1 MLRETNIDY
10 PQLLEV
16 FTGLAQATRFLRQDE
31 AFCEGVTFHQ
41 FLILDMIAQNKK
53 LKMADLH
60 HHLAVE
66 KSTTTRMINPLIKKN
81 LLKRRANP
89 EDLRAA
95 YLVLTKKGTEVHK
108 NVRLCMIDFFHKVMG
123 NIAPKKSEGVLNSV
137 KLFINA
143 IKTYAK
149 QSACCQ

>member
-1 MLRETNIDY
+1 MSREINFSY

-41 FLILDMIAQNKK
+41 FLILDIIAQNKE

-60 HHLAVE
+60 RHLAAE
-66 KSTTTRMINPLIKKN
+66 KSTTTRMINPLIKKK
-81 LLKRRANP
+81 LLQRRANP

-95 YLVLTKKGTEVHK
+95 YLTLTRKGAEVHK
-108 NVRLCMIDFFHKVMG
+108 NVRLCMIDFFRKVMDNVPPG
-123 NIAPKKSEGVLNSV
+123 KAQGALSGV
-137 KLFINA
+137 KLFIEA
-143 IKTYAK
+143 IKKYAK
-149 QSACCQ
+149 QSACCS